1 MIRPSMYIA
10 VDFDGTLV
18 EDSFPEIGKEI
29 PYAVETVK
37 FIIDCGHKVI
47 LHTSRTHYIYDGHDT
62 LAEAESKYYSILA
75 AAAISKVPVHS
86 AIIVSEEGFPVKHQ
100 CYKHN

>member
-1 MIRPSMYIA
+1 MFIVIELQTNAEGVVSNI
-10 VDFDGTLV
+10 VT
-18 EDSFPEIGKEI
+18 SFEN
-29 PYAVETVK
+29 
-37 FIIDCGHKVI
+37 
-47 LHTSRTHYIYDGHDT
+47 
-62 LAEAESKYYSILA
+62 LAEAESKYYSVLA